1 MYSGKA
7 ITDEAGIFSNTK
19 CNDTVMH
26 YNTTSIKCMNY
37 KQEAKMSERDRT
49 MLCVNE
55 NLTVAQSHAK
65 LHH

>member
-1 MYSGKA
+1 
-7 ITDEAGIFSNTK
+7 
-19 CNDTVMH
+19 MH

-49 MLCVNE
+49 TLCVNE